1 MPLKLTCVALV
12 LVLAGITLAA
22 GDAASQLKAKADA
35 ARGGERAKLCLEYAR
50 DELES
55 ANSLYNEGQFDQA
68 KSAIEQVVAYAR
80 KGEDAATGSGK
91 QLKETEIRLRKLAA
105 RMHDIGNSLDF
116 EDRGP
121 MKKAIDQIEQLRAD
135 LLVKMWGPQAEP
147 KGRS

>member
-1 MPLKLTCVALV
+1 MRPYIASAALLVA
-12 LVLAGITLAA
+12 LAGITLAA
-22 GDAASQLKAKADA
+22 GDAASQLKARADA
-35 ARGGERAKLCLEYAR
+35 ARGGEQAKLCLEYAR
-50 DELES
+50 QELES
-55 ANSLYNEGQFDQA
+55 ANSLYDGGQFDQA
-68 KSAIEQVVAYAR
+68 KVEIEEVVEYAR

-91 QLKETEIRLRKLAA
+91 QLKETEIRLRKLAQ

-116 EDRGP
+116 EDRRP